1 MTASTYLLHQQL
13 TAATLNSSWHFPME
27 KKERK
32 CQWRLSCYT
41 VVDGEPAAGM
51 SGLTASHFSL
61 SFLTASLSFLFLKK
75 RPSRRMKERE
85 VRTSLAVNLS
95 FSLQNSLS
103 LFQRKEEKR
112 ESICK
117 RKERESLPGSY
128 QSILSALIFLLTVT
142 TARAW
147 QPSCSL
153 TSCNRLRENSQGFQ
167 LPGLK
172 KMFWKMAWS
181 PLTFSF
187 QKGSW

>member
-1 MTASTYLLHQQL
+1 MPKKVNGVRKEKERL
-13 TAATLNSSWHFPME
+13 TADLISSFISGYFSF
-27 KKERK
+27 
-32 CQWRLSCYT
+32 LS
-41 VVDGEPAAGM
+41 
-51 SGLTASHFSL
+51 SFRSLTASHFSL

-128 QSILSALIFLLTVT
+128 
-142 TARAW
+142 
-147 QPSCSL
+147 
-153 TSCNRLRENSQGFQ
+153 
-167 LPGLK
+167 
-172 KMFWKMAWS
+172 
-181 PLTFSF
+181 
-187 QKGSW
+187 

>member
-1 MTASTYLLHQQL
+1 MPKKVNGVRKEKERL
-13 TAATLNSSWHFPME
+13 TADLISSFISGYFSF
-27 KKERK
+27 
-32 CQWRLSCYT
+32 LS
-41 VVDGEPAAGM
+41 
-51 SGLTASHFSL
+51 SFRSLTASHFSL

-187 QKGSW
+187 QKGSWLKIIDPRLTSRLIEN